1 MVLLLLA
8 LLTLA
13 ACANGEDGSLWDVE
27 AGEAVALEEIVG
39 KLGDAELVYVGESH
53 DEQIHHDFQL
63 HVIRSMFEAGEPVAV
78 GLEMMQ
84 ARDQA
89 ALDAFIAGEMD
100 EEEFEGIFL
109 RNWGEMWPL
118 YRDIFRYC
126 REHRIPMVA
135 LNVPRA
141 ITRKVAREGFA
152 SLTEAERGELPPVAC
167 RVDEAYENFLRAVL
181 GSHAGDSSFRNFCE
195 AQVVWDTAMAFH
207 SLEYLAANPETTLI
221 VLTGTIHAWRKA
233 MPYQAVT
240 LDDDVGQIVILPWE
254 EGRLEPDLIGPA
266 DADYLYGMQ

>member
-1 MVLLLLA
+1 MLALLA
-8 LLTLA
+8 LTA
-13 ACANGEDGSLWDVE
+13 SADEGGGSLWDVE
-27 AGEAVALEEIVG
+27 AGESVALKEIVPR
-39 KLGDAELVYVGESH
+39 LGEADLVYVGESH

-63 HVIRSMFEAGEPVAV
+63 RVIRSMFEAGEPIAV

-89 ALDAFIAGEMD
+89 ALDAFISGETD
-100 EEEFEGIFL
+100 EEEFEEVFL

-118 YRDIFRYC
+118 YRDIFVYC

-141 ITRKVAREGFA
+141 ITRKVARTGFA

-167 RVDEAYENFLRAVL
+167 RVDQAYEEFLRAVL
-181 GSHAGDSSFRNFCE
+181 GAHAGDSNFRNFCE

-207 SLEYLAANPETTLI
+207 SLEYLKISPETTLI

-233 MPYQAVT
+233 MPYQAAT
-240 LDDDVGQIVILPWE
+240 LDEGVGQVVILPWE
-254 EGRLEPDLIGPA
+254 EGRLEQDLIGPA
-266 DADYLYGMQ
+266 DADYLYGMD